1 MGGITVARLKSV
13 WKNNKKKKQGHSR
26 FTWHKMPW
34 NEFHVVF
41 FSVSNNFKP
50 SKRFEAWLFLIFH
63 RRKQTG
69 DLATGKCVARST
81 GGMKRIRSSKTNR
94 VSMVPIG
101 WFNGFLLDFLTNWS
115 IKSNRFQY
123 MNQTTKPLD
132 RLLVYLIYLEYQ
144 RLMFDCRENF
154 ENVYLVPT
162 KHQFHMH
169 VAVSQACRRAPAE
182 WLKWGDGS

>member
-1 MGGITVARLKSV
+1 
-13 WKNNKKKKQGHSR
+13 
-26 FTWHKMPW
+26 MPW

-50 SKRFEAWLFLIFH
+50 SKRFEAWVFLIFH